1 MTSAGDSE
9 LVARTAAWKAM
20 PRTSRDEQAQAERF
34 YEEQV
39 FPLIRESFEREHA
52 PRYRGRYQA
61 VIFSI
66 GTSWEPVV
74 LTWSAIR
81 PERALFLHT
90 HGTEPLV
97 TRIVE
102 KLQLPPDRWQRETVD
117 EADPTPIYRAI
128 KEFYA
133 RWRLRGRMA
142 VDFTSGTK
150 AMTSGAAMAGA
161 VLGLDLLYV
170 ANRRY
175 LADLRRPEPGSEY
188 LTRVANPLEVFGD
201 LEEMEAFR
209 LAARH
214 DWSAVRQIA
223 ASLHARLPS
232 VRFHSLQLLAEAY
245 ERWDQFDLAGAA
257 TALGSLVE
265 WASEHPASVLPGW
278 LPPALEHLRVQHD
291 LVSRAAAVL
300 GGSPRTP
307 GTAGST
313 GHGPGAPAGS
323 GRQPADREAFAA
335 LTASLYAGALRRAE
349 RGMNDV
355 AVLLLHRALELIGQR
370 RLALYGL
377 DAAEFTCERMPAPL
391 NDPARLLESVNSRRV
406 NLKLEPL
413 AGLPRQLG
421 LVMTYVVLDVLQD
434 PPVQRIN
441 LRELNGQA
449 EARNRG
455 FLAHGFRVTDAAR
468 FERFREFVERV
479 ARLFF
484 EAEGLGFD
492 EWVRRATFVIPGEP
506 ARIAGGEPGES
517 RPGDVV

>member
-1 MTSAGDSE
+1 MTNAGDSE

-20 PRTSRDEQAQAERF
+20 PRSTRDEQAQAERF

-39 FPLIRESFEREHA
+39 FPLIREQFEREHA
-52 PRYRGRYQA
+52 DRYQGRYQA

-74 LTWSAIR
+74 LSWSAIR

-90 HGTEPLV
+90 EGTERLV
-97 TRIVE
+97 ARIVE
-102 KLQLPPDRWQRETVD
+102 KLQLQPDRWNRETVD

-128 KEFYA
+128 KEYYA
-133 RWRLRGRMA
+133 RWRSRGRMA

-188 LTRVANPLEVFGD
+188 LTRIANPLEVFGD

-209 LAARH
+209 LAERH
-214 DWSAVRQIA
+214 DWSAVRQTA

-232 VRFHSLQLLAEAY
+232 ARFHSLQLLAEAY

-257 TALGSLVE
+257 RALGSLVE
-265 WASEHPASVLPGW
+265 WASERPASVLPGW
-278 LPPALEHLRVQHD
+278 LPRALEHLCLQHD
-291 LVSRAAAVL
+291 LVRRAAEVL
-300 GGSPRTP
+300 GGPARTP
-307 GTAGST
+307 ATAGFA
-313 GHGPGAPAGS
+313 GAEPGAASGS
-323 GRQPADREAFAA
+323 SRGAENREGFAA

-349 RGMNDV
+349 RGMHDV
-355 AVLLLHRALELIGQR
+355 AVLLLHRALELVGQH

-391 NDPARLLESVNSRRV
+391 NDPARLLKSVNSRRL

-421 LVMTYVVLDVLQD
+421 LVMTYILLDVLQD
-434 PPVQRIN
+434 PAVQRIN

-449 EARNRG
+449 EARNHG

-468 FERFREFVERV
+468 FERFREFVGRV
-479 ARLFF
+479 ARIFF
-484 EAEGLGFD
+484 EAEGLVFD
-492 EWVRRATFVIPGEP
+492 EWVGRATFVNPRDA
-506 ARIAGGEPGES
+506 ARLAGGESGEG